1 MTDSLFKNSFIYY
14 HTGIFPLL
22 QDVKLFSLFC
32 MFSLKIC
39 HLTVQKHGHTSEMFL
54 HAPQSF

>member
-14 HTGIFPLL
+14 HTGFFPLL

-32 MFSLKIC
+32 MFFPENLSPYCAKAW
-39 HLTVQKHGHTSEMFL
+39 TYF
-54 HAPQSF
+54 